1 MITTNYLNSEIL
13 GPKKT
18 SQSNSQINNNTDAK
32 SIEKDIEKL
41 KKDPKERTTLSEDD
55 FMKLFITQ
63 LEYQDPMNPMKSD
76 QMATQVAQFNMVD
89 LMYKN
94 NESMEKLVKADTD
107 RTRLDSV
114 SLLGKF
120 VRYKGDQLYV
130 DQQGPKPF
138 EFDLDGPAAQCLCV
152 ITDPK
157 GRIIKNINLGSLSA
171 GTHQLNWDGTNDN
184 GDKVKPGTYTVHIT
198 AKNIK
203 GKQVK
208 VTDWTTGIVSS
219 VEYPD
224 NNTSLPQLLLNN
236 GAAKIDLNEVDKV
249 TN

>member
-1 MITTNYLNSEIL
+1 MITNYLNSDVL
-13 GPKKT
+13 GPKNI
-18 SQSNSQINNNTDAK
+18 SQTTNQITNNENNSK
-32 SIEKDIEKL
+32 LEEKIEKL
-41 KKDPKERTTLSEDD
+41 KKDPKQRTTLSEDD

-63 LEYQDPMNPMKSD
+63 LEYQDPMHPMNSE
-76 QMATQVAQFNMVD
+76 QMATQVAQFNLVD

-107 RTRLDSV
+107 RTRLDTV

-130 DQQGPKPF
+130 DKNGPKPF
-138 EFDLDGPAAQCLCV
+138 EFDLADPAAQCICV
-152 ITDPK
+152 ITDQS
-157 GRIIKNINLGSLSA
+157 GRIIKNINLGPLSS
-171 GTHQLNWDGTNDN
+171 GNHKLSWDGTNDN
-184 GDKVKPGTYTVHIT
+184 GDKVKPGTYTIHIT
-198 AKNIK
+198 AKDIK

-219 VEYPD
+219 VEYPKD
-224 NNTSLPQLLLNN
+224 ETALPQLLLNN
-236 GAAKIDLNEVDKV
+236 GAAKIDLGEIEKV

>member
-1 MITTNYLNSEIL
+1 MITNYLNNEIL
-13 GPKKT
+13 GPKKI
-18 SQSNSQINNNTDAK
+18 SQTTSQINNNTDAK
-32 SIEKDIEKL
+32 SVENDIKKL

-94 NESMEKLVKADTD
+94 NASMGKLVKADTD
-107 RTRLDSV
+107 RTRLDSI

-130 DQQGPKPF
+130 DQKGPKPF
-138 EFDLDGPAAQCLCV
+138 EFDLDGPAAQCICV
-152 ITDPK
+152 ITDQR
-157 GRIIKNINLGSLSA
+157 GRIIKNINLGPLSA
-171 GTHQLNWDGTNDN
+171 GNHQLNWDGTDEN
-184 GDKVKPGTYTVHIT
+184 GDKVKPGTYTIHIT

-224 NNTSLPQLLLNN
+224 DNTSLPQLLLNN
-236 GAAKIDLNEVDKV
+236 GAAKIDLSEVDKV